1 MSRTHPTCREIEPAL
16 VAVGVGEGSPA
27 ATEVVEEHVTHCA
40 SCRDELGRYR
50 ALDRLVAD
58 LRLAPVPAADPAL
71 ARAHLE
77 SRLADLRRRLVTFG
91 IFSSPLGPILIARSE
106 EGVSM
111 VEYLESEAAAASHLA
126 RLVGVDAV
134 EDEARTQALHQ
145 DLLDYLDGRRTR
157 LDWPLDLRL
166 ASSDFQRRVLQVTS
180 RLPYGAV
187 TSYGHIAREIGEPR
201 ATRAVA
207 QALRRNPL
215 PIVIPCH
222 RVIGSTGDLTGYAGN
237 KVTLKQ
243 RLLTLEGV
251 PVAGDGALHIE
262 RQAMYVRYQGLGEY
276 CLPTCG
282 SLPTTP
288 LTELTLFGS
297 RQRAEAVGLHP
308 CSDCRPDLHPL
319 PASAHS

>member
-1 MSRTHPTCREIEPAL
+1 MRRTHPTCREIEPEL
-16 VAVGVGEGSPA
+16 VAVGTGEGSVT
-27 ATEVVEEHVTHCA
+27 ATRVVEEHVAGCA
-40 SCRDELGRYR
+40 PCRQELGRYR
-50 ALDRLVAD
+50 ALDQLVAEM
-58 LRLAPVPAADPAL
+58 RRAPVPSADPAL
-71 ARAHLE
+71 ARAQLE
-77 SRLADLRRRLVTFG
+77 TQLADLRRRLVAFG
-91 IFSSPLGPILIARSE
+91 VFASPLGPILIARSE

-111 VEYLESEAAAASHLA
+111 VEYLESETAAASHLA
-126 RLVGVDAV
+126 RLTGLNAV
-134 EDEARTQALHQ
+134 EDEGRTEALHQ
-145 DLLDYLDGRRTR
+145 DLLDYLAGRRTR

-166 ASSDFQRRVLQVTS
+166 ASSDFQRRVLHVTS

-222 RVIGSTGDLTGYAGN
+222 RVIGSSGDLTGYAGD

-251 PVAGDGALHIE
+251 PVAGDGALHVE
-262 RQAMYVRYQGLGEY
+262 RQVMYVRYQALGEY

-282 SLPTTP
+282 ALPSTP
-288 LTELTLFGS
+288 LAELTLFGS
-297 RQRAEAVGLHP
+297 RRRAEAAGLTP
-308 CSDCRPDLHPL
+308 CADCRPDLHPL
-319 PASAHS
+319 EAPATS